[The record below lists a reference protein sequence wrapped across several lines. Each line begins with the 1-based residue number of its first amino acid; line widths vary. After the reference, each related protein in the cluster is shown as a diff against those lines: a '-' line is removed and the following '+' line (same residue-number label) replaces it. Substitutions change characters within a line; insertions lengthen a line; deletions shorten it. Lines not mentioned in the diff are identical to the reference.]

1 MTFLGWSGNCK
12 MQFLS
17 RKKKISLGRKLDD
30 AAATDRIAIKKH
42 LELPFIKKGL
52 SPSFPPLK
60 IPP

>member
-1 MTFLGWSGNCK
+1 

-17 RKKKISLGRKLDD
+17 RKKISMGRKLDD